1 MKLISHRGNTNGC
14 IPKLEN
20 DPDYIK
26 NAINLGYDVEID
38 IWYKNGLWL
47 GHDEP
52 QYKTSMGFLLSNSDK
67 LWIHCK
73 NFEALNFLLDEESLR
88 LFYHEQEDHTIM
100 SNRLI
105 WAHDISKAN
114 TKCIIPLLTKESV
127 ENWKP
132 VPVYGV
138 CSDYIGLLN
147 D

>member
-1 MKLISHRGNTNGC
+1 MKLISHRGNITGR
-14 IPKLEN
+14 IPNLEN

-26 NAINLGYDVEID
+26 NALHLGYDVEID

-52 QYKTSMGFLLSNSDK
+52 QYKTYKGFLLSNTDK

-73 NFEALNFLLDEESLR
+73 NFEALTYLLKEDLR
-88 LFYHEQEDHTIM
+88 LFYHEKESYTII
-100 SNRLI
+100 SNKLI
-105 WAHDISKAN
+105 WAHNINNVDEN
-114 TKCIIPLLTKESV
+114 CIIPLLSKKDV
-127 ENWKP
+127 EDWHPAN
-132 VPVYGV
+132 VYGV

>member
-1 MKLISHRGNTNGC
+1 MKLISHRGNITGR
-14 IPKLEN
+14 IPNLEN

-26 NAINLGYDVEID
+26 NAIHLGYDVEID

-52 QYKTSMGFLLSNSDK
+52 QYKTYKKFLLLNTDK

-73 NFEALNFLLDEESLR
+73 NFEALTYLLKEDLR
-88 LFYHEQEDHTIM
+88 LFYHEKESYTII
-100 SNRLI
+100 SNKLV
-105 WAHDISKAN
+105 WAHNINNVDEN
-114 TKCIIPLLTKESV
+114 CIIPLLSKKDV
-127 ENWKP
+127 EDWHP
-132 VPVYGV
+132 VNVYGV